1 MQLKKMMVEDQRMMV
16 NALSSSSG
24 SYDGQLVHKMK
35 QGGKAFGL
43 STLILK
49 VVLMALIRKV
59 FPEIFNLVEKTG

>member
-35 QGGKAFGL
+35 QGG
-43 STLILK
+43 
-49 VVLMALIRKV
+49 
-59 FPEIFNLVEKTG
+59 